1 MDALPDELKKYCWVI
16 LDHPWASEKGIA
28 TASQESVDELN
39 GRATAIQGHTYSLM
53 ESAKLLVANSARIL
67 DHLAGIEDNTKH
79 LSKLE
84 SIEGDMQA
92 VKNTVNDIALKE

>member
-1 MDALPDELKKYCWVI
+1 VP
-16 LDHPWASEKGIA
+16 
-28 TASQESVDELN
+28 
-39 GRATAIQGHTYSLM
+39 
-53 ESAKLLVANSARIL
+53 KLLVANSARIL

-92 VKNTVNDIALKE
+92 VKNTVNDIALKGIKLKK

>member
-1 MDALPDELKKYCWVI
+1 
-16 LDHPWASEKGIA
+16 
-28 TASQESVDELN
+28 
-39 GRATAIQGHTYSLM
+39 M

-92 VKNTVNDIALKE
+92 VKNTVNDIAPERNKTEK

>member
-1 MDALPDELKKYCWVI
+1 
-16 LDHPWASEKGIA
+16 
-28 TASQESVDELN
+28 
-39 GRATAIQGHTYSLM
+39 M

-92 VKNTVNDIALKE
+92 VKNTVNDIALKGIKLKK